1 MIADQDIRSEN
12 GAEATRGAEVGRGAL
27 TTPALLRD
35 LIRVVDL
42 ALVGLLGVTI
52 YFVRVH
58 PDEPQR
64 LGEYLAAFALA
75 LLLMGV
81 LGQGIGLYQ
90 PNVIFERR
98 LRLGRALAAWALVFA
113 AMLTV
118 AFALKISD
126 VYSRVWAFSWFLTG
140 TSALGLFR
148 MALGAWIERQ
158 VRAGHF
164 ANRTVILGAGRQ
176 AEMLAHHLSHGDT
189 LQTRI
194 LGLIDDRARD
204 DDNVEPG
211 HDFLGDLDT
220 LSTMIRKGQV
230 DQVILALPW
239 QDPERIRTVAFR
251 LALHPVAVCLA
262 PGLANFDFP
271 GRSYVH
277 ISGVPMLQLY
287 NRPFSGWGR
296 VVKGIEDRVVAVG
309 LLVILAPLLA
319 LIALAIKLDSPGPVL
334 FRQKRYGFNNAPVEI
349 FKFRSMR
356 ADADAG
362 SPNIQQATRNDPRV
376 TRVGRVIRRSSLDE
390 LPQLINVLRGEM
402 SVVGPRP
409 HAADASVEGNPLD
422 EVVERYA
429 ARHRVKPGITGWAQ
443 VNGLRGEFDAEKLRR
458 RVDHD
463 LYYIDNWSVW
473 LDLKILIKTFLVAFN
488 DKNAY

>member
-1 MIADQDIRSEN
+1 MRI
-12 GAEATRGAEVGRGAL
+12 
-27 TTPALLRD
+27 
-35 LIRVVDL
+35 
-42 ALVGLLGVTI
+42 
-52 YFVRVH
+52 VRAWSAI
-58 PDEPQR
+58 DEPQR
-64 LGEYLAAFALA
+64 LGEYLAALGLA

-81 LGQGIGLYQ
+81 AGQGIGLYQ

-98 LRLGRALAAWALVFA
+98 LRLGRTLAAWALVFA
-113 AMLTV
+113 AMLVV

-126 VYSRVWAFSWFLTG
+126 VYSRIWAFSWFLTG
-140 TSALGLFR
+140 TSALGLYR
-148 MALGAWIERQ
+148 MALSAWIERQ

-164 ANRTVILGAGRQ
+164 ANRTVILGAGPQ
-176 AEMLAHHLSHGDT
+176 AEMLADHLAHGDT

-194 LGLIDDRARD
+194 LGLIDDRASAD
-204 DDNVEPG
+204 DKADPNQAV
-211 HDFLGDLDT
+211 LGDLDT

-230 DQVILALPW
+230 DQVIMALPW

-262 PGLANFDFP
+262 PGLANFDYP
-271 GRSYVH
+271 GRSYVQ

-296 VVKGIEDRVVAVG
+296 VVKGVEDRVAAAG

-319 LIALAIKLDSPGPVL
+319 LIALAIELDSPGPVL
-334 FRQKRYGFNNAPVEI
+334 FRQKRYGFNNAAIEI
-349 FKFRSMR
+349 YKFRSMK

-362 SPNIQQATRNDPRV
+362 STEIRQATPNDPRV
-376 TRVGRVIRRSSLDE
+376 TRVGRFIRRSSLDE
-390 LPQLINVLRGEM
+390 LPQLINVIRGEM

-422 EVVERYA
+422 DVVERYA

-473 LDLKILIKTFLVAFN
+473 LDMIIIARSVAVVFS
-488 DKNAY
+488 DKEAY